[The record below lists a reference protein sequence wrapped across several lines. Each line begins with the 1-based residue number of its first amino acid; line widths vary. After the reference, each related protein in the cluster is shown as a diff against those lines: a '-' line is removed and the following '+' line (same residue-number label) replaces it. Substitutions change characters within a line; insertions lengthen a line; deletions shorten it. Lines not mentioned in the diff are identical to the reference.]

1 MVQLLQLCLQ
11 RDVGTSIA
19 DREKIMRTLHW
30 TVRDLELLPDDGN
43 QYEIVD
49 GELYVSRQA
58 DWEHQFVSG
67 EIFSVLRIWSRQ
79 TGMGVANLA
88 PGIVFS
94 DDSNVIPDVVW
105 ISHERLQTALQADR
119 KLHTTPELVVEVLSP
134 GAENERRDREVKLKL
149 YSRRNAKEYWIVN
162 WRERTLEVYRRQ
174 DGVLEL
180 YKTLNE
186 DDRVES
192 PLLPEFGCR
201 VGEFFPATR

>member
-1 MVQLLQLCLQ
+1 
-11 RDVGTSIA
+11 
-19 DREKIMRTLHW
+19 MRTLHW

-67 EIFSVLRIWSRQ
+67 EIFSVLRTWSRQ

-94 DDSNVIPDVVW
+94 DGSNVIPDVVW

-201 VGEFFPATR
+201 VGEFFPAIR